1 MLTTSSLT
9 RIALELK
16 LELFISSIISNIW
29 QIFLIYDGNSLAN
42 SNKIFSTKVDK
53 FSTAVL

>member
-53 FSTAVL
+53 ISTAVL